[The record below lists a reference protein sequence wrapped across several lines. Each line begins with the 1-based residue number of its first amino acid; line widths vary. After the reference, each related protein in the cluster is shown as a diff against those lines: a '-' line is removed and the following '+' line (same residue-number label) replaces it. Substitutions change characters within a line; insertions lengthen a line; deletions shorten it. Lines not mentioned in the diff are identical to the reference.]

1 MSKTDPRPIR
11 TPDLRAF
18 GDNTGKNPVSTPS
31 KCENEYLVDFLKG
44 LNPQQLEAVETTDGP
59 VLILA
64 GAGSGKTK
72 VITQRI
78 AHLITAKQVPPSS
91 ILAVTFTNKAAG
103 EMRNRVFNLLDG
115 YDLSSNPQLATFHSF
130 CVRLLRRDG
139 DALGAIRP
147 GFTKTFTIYD
157 ADDQLSIIKSAY
169 RRMGLDDKALPHR
182 ATQSAISHS
191 KSQKIGP
198 DEMAANAKDPKATRV
213 AAVYAEYE
221 TALRK
226 ANALDFD
233 DLLLETVRLL
243 AHDADVRESWN
254 RRLNYIMI
262 DEYQDT
268 NRSQY
273 ELMRLLSV
281 HHDNI
286 CVVGD
291 EDQSIYSWRGADIR
305 NILDFEKD
313 FPRCKTIRLE
323 QNYRS
328 TKNILEAASTV
339 IANNKERKG
348 KWLWTDADE
357 GDLVSIY
364 PAHDSE
370 NEALFI
376 ADTTDKILRQY
387 PERRVAVLYRT
398 NSQSRQIEEAMRR
411 YNRKYNVV
419 GGFSYY
425 QRAEVRDII
434 AYLKLA
440 TSPVDSIA
448 LSRIINVPARGIG
461 RTSLEQV
468 EQVANETGL
477 SIWETIGKMLDENQF
492 GTRAYAAFSA
502 FRDLVNDL
510 TLAVQ
515 SKPLNEA
522 LTFIEERTGYRKM
535 LETDTAPESEG
546 KIDNLDELKNAAA
559 EAVERGETVADFL
572 DHAAL
577 VADSDGVDES
587 ALVTLMT
594 IHNAK
599 GLEYPVVFLAGLEE
613 NIFPHSRSLQN
624 EASMEEERRLC
635 YVGMTRAEKRL
646 IITWAKYRRRFGGGE
661 QERSMKSR
669 FLAEIPPNLVMML
682 GIDEGDEDSGQVD
695 LTSERWQVNRD
706 ARKNLYTG
714 KSFNSVQNV
723 QNFFKD
729 RGGAGN
735 LRPTATPAQPAW
747 SKSSWSTPAAPPAK
761 RTTITTPS
769 PSLGARQRV
778 TEPRPSSG
786 TPTPTQQAPSHDD
799 VMPWDDVP
807 TISAD
812 RPVPAPI
819 KPATPAP
826 RPAAAKPATPAPR
839 PAATKPAQAQM
850 DLLPWDDV
858 PTIPQNRPVT
868 PPARPAAIPPIRPT
882 FAVATGLPPRPPAA
896 PAFRPPPPTGKR
908 QNQTGTVVEHPKY
921 GKGTIVRREGDGDDA
936 KIVVIFQRHGM
947 KKLIEKYAGLK

>member
-1 MSKTDPRPIR
+1 M
-11 TPDLRAF
+11 
-18 GDNTGKNPVSTPS
+18 
-31 KCENEYLVDFLKG
+31 DFLKG

-78 AHLITAKQVPPSS
+78 AHLITAKNVAPFS

-103 EMRNRVFNLLDG
+103 EMRNRVGNLLDG
-115 YDLSSNPQLATFHSF
+115 YELTSSPQLATFHSF

-157 ADDQLSIIKSAY
+157 ADDQLSIIKAAY
-169 RRMGLDDKALPHR
+169 RRMGLDEKALPHR

-213 AAVYAEYE
+213 AAVFAEYE
-221 TALRK
+221 MALRK

-243 AHDADVRESWN
+243 AHDTDIREAWN
-254 RRLNYIMI
+254 RRLSYIMI

-348 KWLWTDADE
+348 KWLWTEADE

-425 QRAEVRDII
+425 QRAEVKDII

-468 EQVANETGL
+468 EQVANESGL

-515 SKPLNEA
+515 TKPLNEA

-613 NIFPHSRSLQN
+613 NIFPHSRSLLN
-624 EASMEEERRLC
+624 EAAMEEERRLC

-669 FLAEIPPNLVMML
+669 FLAEIPNNLVMML
-682 GIDEGDEDSGQVD
+682 GIDDGDDDGMNQVD
-695 LTSERWQVNRD
+695 LTSERWDVQRD

-735 LRPTATPAQPAW
+735 LRPTSTPAQPSWA
-747 SKSSWSTPAAPPAK
+747 KSSWSTPKPATTFRTPPPPPAPT
-761 RTTITTPS
+761 RAATPTRAL
-769 PSLGARQRV
+769 PS
-778 TEPRPSSG
+778 TSIHSEPRPQASG
-786 TPTPTQQAPSHDD
+786 TSTDET
-799 VMPWDDVP
+799 MPWDDVP
-807 TISAD
+807 TIFTN

-819 KPATPAP
+819 KPAAPASKPPAP
-826 RPAAAKPATPAPR
+826 APKPPATAQKS
-839 PAATKPAQAQM
+839 KPIQAQM

-858 PTIPQNRPVT
+858 PAIPQNRPVAPAPR
-868 PPARPAAIPPIRPT
+868 PPAPPPVRPT
-882 FAVATGLPPRPPAA
+882 FAAVTGLPPRPPAA
-896 PAFRPPPPTGKR
+896 PAFRPPAPTGKR